1 MPLRS
6 KARFWLLTLLGMT
19 GLTLIIVCL
28 ALAQPRPMAED
39 ILTPLSL
46 GYDEM
51 KAGNT
56 EAAQYQFEK
65 VLKGDPDNPYAL
77 NNLAVILERQGK
89 FKEAMAYLLQAETH
103 AKDYLQKPDE
113 ICDIG
118 GICMAIKPSRLA
130 SGESS
135 IAPLVHGNINLLK
148 IKIGKQKY

>member
-1 MPLRS
+1 MSCKPRI
-6 KARFWLLTLLGMT
+6 RILTML
-19 GLTLIIVCL
+19 GLTALVLTIFSL
-28 ALAQPRPMAED
+28 AMAQPRPLTED
-39 ILTPLSL
+39 IVTPLSL
-46 GYDEM
+46 GYDEL

-56 EAAQYQFEK
+56 EVAQYQFEK

-103 AKDYLQKPDE
+103 AGDYLQKPDE

-118 GICMAIKPSRLA
+118 GICMAIKPSRL
-130 SGESS
+130 SGGESS